1 MSSFNPCIPLNVI
14 LSKMSWFVFKAV
26 SFVVSLKARFVL
38 QIKLPVDYSIIWK
51 LGERKENAKN
61 CY

>member
-26 SFVVSLKARFVL
+26 SFVSLKARFVL